1 MCPAD
6 AVQIVSWED
15 AAAALRA
22 VRTAVFIRE
31 QQVPEALEWDQFDA
45 VSVHVL
51 AVNNTGQPIGTAR
64 LLPDGHI
71 GRVAVLK
78 EWRGQGLGSAL
89 LTKLLQILIKRR
101 QFVARLHA
109 QTSAIPFYKKFGFQV
124 VGEEFM
130 EAGISHVRMTLS
142 VEESTLTI

>member
-1 MCPAD
+1 M
-6 AVQIVSWED
+6 QHSHRIRIVNWED
-15 AAAALRA
+15 EASALRMI
-22 VRTAVFIRE
+22 RTAVFIHE
-31 QQVPEALEWDQFDA
+31 QRVPEDLEWDQFDA

-51 AVNNTGQPIGTAR
+51 ALNNAGQPVGTAR

-71 GRVAVLK
+71 GRMAVLK

-89 LTKLLQILIKRR
+89 LTTLLQILIRRR
-101 QFVARLHA
+101 QFEAQLHA

-130 EAGISHVRMTLS
+130 EAGIPHVKMMLS
-142 VEESTLTI
+142 LKESALII

>member
-1 MCPAD
+1 MCHAD
-6 AVQIVSWED
+6 TVQIVSWEE
-15 AAAALRA
+15 AGTALRA

-31 QQVPEALEWDQFDA
+31 QQVPEELEWDQFDV

-51 AVNNTGQPIGTAR
+51 AVNNAGQLVGTAR

-71 GRVAVLK
+71 GRMAVLK

-89 LTKLLQILIKRR
+89 LTTLLQVLIRR
-101 QFVARLHA
+101 GQFEVQLHA
-109 QTSAIPFYKKFGFQV
+109 QTSAIPFYKKFGFQI

-130 EAGISHVRMTLS
+130 EAGIPHVKMMLS
-142 VEESTLTI
+142 LKESALII

>member
-1 MCPAD
+1 MRHANTIK
-6 AVQIVSWED
+6 IVSWEE
-15 AAAALRA
+15 AATALRA

-31 QQVPEALEWDQFDA
+31 QQVPEELEWDQFDA

-51 AVNNTGQPIGTAR
+51 AVNNVGQPVGTAR

-71 GRVAVLK
+71 GRMAVLK

-89 LTKLLQILIKRR
+89 LTKLLQVLIKRH
-101 QFVARLHA
+101 QFEAKLHA
-109 QTSAIPFYKKFGFQV
+109 QTSAIPFYKKFGFQI

-130 EAGISHVRMTLS
+130 EAGIPHVKMMLS
-142 VEESTLTI
+142 LKESVLII